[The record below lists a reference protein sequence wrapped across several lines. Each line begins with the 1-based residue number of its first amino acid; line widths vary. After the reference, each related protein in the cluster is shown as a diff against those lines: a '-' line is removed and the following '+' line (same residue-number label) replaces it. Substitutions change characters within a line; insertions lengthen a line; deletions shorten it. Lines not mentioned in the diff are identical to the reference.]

1 MMKNLI
7 EKKQRLW
14 KNISRDDDE
23 AGRSAVGIELMN
35 WPNKK
40 YYFFK
45 KPIEI

>member
-23 AGRSAVGIELMN
+23 AGRGATGTELMN
-35 WPNKK
+35 WSNEK
-40 YYFFK
+40 YCIFK